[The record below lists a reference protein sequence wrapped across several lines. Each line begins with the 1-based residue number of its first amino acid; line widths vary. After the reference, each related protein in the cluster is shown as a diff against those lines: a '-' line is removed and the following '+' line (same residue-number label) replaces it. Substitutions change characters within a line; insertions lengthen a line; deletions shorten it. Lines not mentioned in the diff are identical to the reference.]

1 MSDTAACEQQI
12 AKKSQPILSDCSP
25 FREDATEK
33 SINDEGKAN
42 QQRTNASHRR
52 PLLTLQLLAAVLIVL
67 TMPES
72 SAAPQPNKPTTPE
85 ESEPFELADG
95 NTYVEHA
102 GMAVEADRI
111 RSFKSVF

>member
-1 MSDTAACEQQI
+1 M
-12 AKKSQPILSDCSP
+12 
-25 FREDATEK
+25 REDATEK
-33 SINDEGKAN
+33 SINDEGKQIN
-42 QQRTNASHRR
+42 KEPMHPIVD
-52 PLLTLQLLAAVLIVL
+52 PLLTLQLIAAVLIVL

-72 SAAPQPNKPTTPE
+72 SATPQPETPTTPK

>member
-1 MSDTAACEQQI
+1 M
-12 AKKSQPILSDCSP
+12 
-25 FREDATEK
+25 REDATEK
-33 SINDEGKAN
+33 SINDEGKQIN
-42 QQRTNASHRR
+42 KEPMHPIVD

-72 SAAPQPNKPTTPE
+72 SASPQPNQPTTPE

>member
-1 MSDTAACEQQI
+1 M
-12 AKKSQPILSDCSP
+12 
-25 FREDATEK
+25 REDATEK
-33 SINDEGKAN
+33 SINDEGKQIN
-42 QQRTNASHRR
+42 KEPMHPIVD

-72 SAAPQPNKPTTPE
+72 SATPQPNKPTTPE

-95 NTYVEHA
+95 NTSVEHA

>member
-1 MSDTAACEQQI
+1 MH
-12 AKKSQPILSDCSP
+12 PIVD
-25 FREDATEK
+25 
-33 SINDEGKAN
+33 
-42 QQRTNASHRR
+42 
-52 PLLTLQLLAAVLIVL
+52 PLLTLQLIAAVLIVL

-72 SAAPQPNKPTTPE
+72 SATPQRETPTTPK